1 MKGESMPLSTR
12 RSFLSLWSVA
22 AIAGT
27 MPELLRAQEEPIRL
41 RDLYNRDMSFS
52 EIALASEGERITI
65 AGFMAPPLKAESTFF
80 VLTKMP
86 MAVCP
91 FCEPG
96 MPWPD
101 DILAVYAKRVVNVI
115 PFNVP
120 IETTGVLELGEY
132 VDPELGF
139 FSMVRLT
146 DATYSRA

>member
-1 MKGESMPLSTR
+1 MIRRTLLAALPLCLVS
-12 RSFLSLWSVA
+12 RSLLA
-22 AIAGT
+22 ADTATIK
-27 MPELLRAQEEPIRL
+27 L
-41 RDLYNRDMSFS
+41 RDLYDKDLGFS
-52 EIALASEGERITI
+52 DLALSLQGSRVTV
-65 AGFMAPPLKAESTFF
+65 AGFMAPPLKAESVFF

-101 DILAVYAKRVVNVI
+101 DILAVYAKRVVEVV

-120 IETTGVLELGEY
+120 ITVTGVLELGDA

-139 FSMVRLT
+139 YSRVRLV
-146 DATYSRA
+146 DATYDRA

>member
-1 MKGESMPLSTR
+1 MLRPSR
-12 RSFLSLWSVA
+12 RRLLSLLPALPLA
-22 AIAGT
+22 AVLPGT
-27 MPELLRAQEEPIRL
+27 LRAQDGPIRL

-52 EIALASEGERITI
+52 DLALSQEGQRITI
-65 AGFMAPPLKAESTFF
+65 AGFMAPPLRAETNFF

-101 DILAVYAKRVVNVI
+101 DILAVYAKRVVNVV

-120 IETTGVLELGEY
+120 LETSGVLELGDY
-132 VDPELGF
+132 VDPDLGF
-139 FSMVRLT
+139 YSKVRLT
-146 DATYSRA
+146 DATYGRA

>member
-1 MKGESMPLSTR
+1 MIR
-12 RSFLSLWSVA
+12 RNFLA
-22 AIAGT
+22 ALPALA
-27 MPELLRAQEEPIRL
+27 LLRAPAFAQSEFRL
-41 RDLYNRDMSFS
+41 RDLYNKDLSFS
-52 EIALASEGERITI
+52 DRALAAKGSRVTI
-65 AGFMAPPLKAESTFF
+65 GGFMAPPLKADSVFF

-101 DILAVYAKRVVNVI
+101 DILAVYAKRVVDVI

-120 IETTGVLELGEY
+120 ILVTGVLELGDA

-139 FSMVRLT
+139 YSKVRLT
-146 DATYSRA
+146 DATFARA